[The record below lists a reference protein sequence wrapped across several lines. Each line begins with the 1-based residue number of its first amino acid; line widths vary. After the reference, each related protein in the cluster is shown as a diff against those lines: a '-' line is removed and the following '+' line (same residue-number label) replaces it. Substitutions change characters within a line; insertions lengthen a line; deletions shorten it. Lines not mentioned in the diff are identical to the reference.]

1 MKPLLYVYRVLLT
14 GIRLMRTGEV
24 QANLKLLNEESKL
37 PYIHELIERTIAP
50 CRLIFSKVKPVPPPV
65 WWMMAAS
72 VAVFMMPAMESGTSS
87 TKQAASCPEGL
98 PALTRHGVF
107 GTNSR
112 RSMMPAIVW

>member
-1 MKPLLYVYRVLLT
+1 MMPMFAPRRTPPCFTVSVVVLKMFMNDT
-14 GIRLMRTGEV
+14 GPEATPCV
-24 QANLKLLNEESKL
+24 
-37 PYIHELIERTIAP
+37 ERTIAP
-50 CRLIFSKVKPVPPPV
+50 CGLTFSKVKPVPPPV

-72 VAVFMMPAMESGTSS
+72 VAVFMMPAMESGTSR

-98 PALTRHGVF
+98 PALTRQGVF